1 MTESEWFSG
10 VWDSSRQILVLT
22 TLQETTAGE
31 NIMLEFAVV
40 NPCCSQSSPR
50 VYIEASGIAISQTPM
65 DPDVTTQIKTKD
77 DEGAAID
84 ANPGWA
90 APLAIFKGRL
100 YARSVQ
106 QSTSTPATENM
117 LTITFKSTVPL
128 SSRAALLINGLN
140 GMRLADGSLSG
151 FFQGASVSSGAEL
164 QIQTGQQ
171 SCFVPVAELPASG
184 DCATSKRAMRCPYLD
199 ASTPH
204 APKLLIGINTISA
217 HTDIQVTVTFKNA
230 DQAQDCQNLSIATV
244 SCEACYNF
252 MPLPL
257 LVPLLKLTSNECPLT
272 IVPSAKFEKAE
283 ICQSQG
289 CAGAVNTFT
298 ATLKLQAG
306 EALTG
311 GKNSEVT
318 IRGLRGSTTL
328 DSIITLLEGTPVF
341 ESTARWVQNSGM
353 LILRVANKATF
364 DSEQVVKFDL
374 MNPKY
379 KQAAA
384 SLVEVSASGDKRYE
398 PARMTTTSCSA
409 ANAPMKISA
418 ATFTDVS
425 VSATSEVGGADN
437 VITVKFKP
445 SSCAVLCDTR
455 NSVITI
461 EGLVGAATKDTML
474 MPITMVTGDKGL
486 FMSANNISLSFSRTC
501 ALEDNKVVIAIAG
514 VPASADLTGTML
526 HFSDGACSGRYT
538 RIKEYVIKSGCA
550 SLETLE
556 GKWSDVKDACE
567 IGSVAAIP
575 VRQRGSGYIS
585 GDFVVVSE
593 TESTGSGLTGR
604 CVVSADGG
612 VDSIVVNT
620 PGKGYNKNTKIR
632 CRRACPM
639 EEAQVA
645 ACGMDMTT
653 WANMTSAQKAACG
666 APINDFGGMISVT
679 TLANEGPKIT
689 SVCSWTRSAGRLTC
703 AVQSCVDTTD
713 VTEFTLTLENARVN
727 QACNAVN
734 IMTSGQVAIPAVQL
748 GKAMR
753 IATISPG
760 DTSVEVSITTTNTGF
775 EGKEND
781 IKTAVAAAAGVEIS
795 EVAIEKLN
803 KSDVTIF
810 TRSSSYLRPA
820 EENKLRF
827 KASVKAVDPDAAS
840 FIATG
845 LTSERINAQ
854 LRSISNIKAEWL
866 PIEVSEEDRAAVVE
880 VAKESVTASCICVA
894 AVVDQVAKTCTCD
907 VEFKNLPVPNK
918 KTYSLSVKVQCNSA
932 QTVNLKHEGAA
943 EGEYIWGI
951 KPDTAL
957 AKLPVTCTDKCGAYH
972 NLVTNELDQA
982 MKDKIV
988 AGSLKLQ
995 MVVQGLQQ
1003 DYCGAGDL
1011 FKSVLVLSYS
1021 DDAGQV
1027 LISLFSRSLSRALSL
1042 SHTLSLSGARALSLG
1057 CFS

>member
-1 MTESEWFSG
+1 M
-10 VWDSSRQILVLT
+10 LT

-31 NIMLEFAVV
+31 NIMLEFAFV

-50 VYIEASGIAISQTPM
+50 VYIEASGIPISQTPM

-128 SSRAALLINGLN
+128 NSRAALLINGLN

-151 FFQGASVSSGAEL
+151 FFQGQSVSGAQL
-164 QIQTGQQ
+164 QIQTGEQ
-171 SCFVPVAELPASG
+171 SCFVPVAELPTSG

-204 APKLLIGINTISA
+204 APKLLIGIKTISA
-217 HTDIQVTVTFKNA
+217 HTNIHFNVTFKNA
-230 DQAQDCQNLSIATV
+230 DQAQDCQNLSFATV
-244 SCEACYNF
+244 SCDACYNF

-257 LVPLLKLTSNECPLT
+257 LVPLSELTSNKCPLT
-272 IVPSAKFEKAE
+272 IVPSAAKFQTAE

-289 CAGAVNTFT
+289 CAGAVNTIT
-298 ATLKLQAG
+298 ATLRLQAG

-328 DSIITLLEGTPVF
+328 DSIITLLKGAPVF

-353 LILRVANKATF
+353 LILRVANKASF

-409 ANAPMKISA
+409 ANAPMKINSA
-418 ATFTDVS
+418 NFTEMS

-474 MPITMVTGDKGL
+474 MPITMVRGGKGL

-514 VPASADLTGTML
+514 VPASSDLTGTML
-526 HFSDGACSGRYT
+526 YFSRGNCSGRYT

-550 SLETLE
+550 SLETSTL
-556 GKWSDVKDACE
+556 GQWSDAQGACE
-567 IGSVAAIP
+567 IGSVAEIP
-575 VRQRGSGYIS
+575 VRQRGSGFIS

-612 VDSIVVNT
+612 VDSIVVST

-632 CRRACPM
+632 CPRACPM
-639 EEAQVA
+639 EQAQVA
-645 ACGMDMTT
+645 ACGMDMTK
-653 WANMTSAQKAACG
+653 WANMTSAEKAACG
-666 APINDFGGMISVT
+666 APVNDFGMISVT
-679 TLANEGPKIT
+679 TLANQGPKIT

-703 AVQSCVDTTD
+703 AVQSCLENTD
-713 VTEFTLTLENARVN
+713 VTEFNVTLKNARVN

-748 GKAMR
+748 GKTMR
-753 IATISPG
+753 IATTSPG
-760 DTSVEVSITTTNTGF
+760 DTSVEVSITTANTGF

-795 EVAIEKLN
+795 EVAIVKQN
-803 KSDVTIF
+803 KTDVTMF

-854 LRSISNIKAEWL
+854 LRSISNITEAEWL

-880 VAKESVTASCICVA
+880 VAKESVTASCICSPPVA
-894 AVVDQVAKTCTCD
+894 QETCTCN
-907 VEFKNLPVPNK
+907 VAFNNLPTNK

-932 QTVNLKHEGAA
+932 RTVNLKDASENDM
-943 EGEYIWGI
+943 WGI
-951 KPDTAL
+951 KPTNAL
-957 AKLPVTCTDKCGAYH
+957 GRLPETCNDKCGAYH
-972 NLVTNELDQA
+972 NLVTNELDRA
-982 MKDKIV
+982 LV
-988 AGSLKLQ
+988 ASGTLSLQ

-1003 DYCGAGDL
+1003 DYCGAGDW

-1042 SHTLSLSGARALSLG
+1042 SHALSLSRARALSLLVA
-1057 CFS
+1057 CLR